1 MDAAKLAKML
11 SDRNRND
18 LRRMEHRYSPDDV
31 RDMVSFMREALFREL
46 PLPDFCGKPLVLL
59 ENSIALSASAYRTL
73 AADADSAL
81 GIASMEDEIH
91 YTLQIESIESSRD
104 SIRRILLGG
113 TPKNEAESRLLGMK
127 RGLEFIA
134 NPDNRITE
142 ENIFRLYSLAAADFL
157 DADNR
162 LAPGALYRHDAVYVV
177 GTRVEH
183 KGMAHE
189 KLASAMAALVDF
201 ANSEDGLNDLIKA
214 SVLHFYLAY
223 IHPYFDGNGRMAR
236 LLHMWYLVRR
246 GWPAAMFV
254 SFSALVNQYKAE
266 YYKSFSAA
274 ESNAAVS
281 GVVDATPFADFFA
294 RRVYNNLARGAARRN
309 VSDFAA
315 ALGPDVTEK
324 ERALFEFVLTT
335 YGDSEFSTKT
345 LERDFGRAAYA
356 TVRAFALKFE
366 AKGVLTSRRYANRV
380 KYRLAR

>member
-1 MDAAKLAKML
+1 MDAAMLAKML

-18 LRRMEHRYSPDDV
+18 LRRMEHRYSPEDV
-31 RDMVSFMREALFREL
+31 RDMVAFMRETLFREL

-73 AADADSAL
+73 AGDADSAL

-104 SIRRILLGG
+104 SIHRILLGG
-113 TPKNEAESRLLGMK
+113 TPKDEAESRLLGMK

-189 KLASAMAALVDF
+189 KLASAMAALVGF
-201 ANSEDGLNDLIKA
+201 ANAEDGLNDLIKA

-223 IHPYFDGNGRMAR
+223 IHP
-236 LLHMWYLVRR
+236 
-246 GWPAAMFV
+246 
-254 SFSALVNQYKAE
+254 
-266 YYKSFSAA
+266 
-274 ESNAAVS
+274 
-281 GVVDATPFADFFA
+281 
-294 RRVYNNLARGAARRN
+294 
-309 VSDFAA
+309 
-315 ALGPDVTEK
+315 
-324 ERALFEFVLTT
+324 
-335 YGDSEFSTKT
+335 
-345 LERDFGRAAYA
+345 
-356 TVRAFALKFE
+356 
-366 AKGVLTSRRYANRV
+366 
-380 KYRLAR
+380 